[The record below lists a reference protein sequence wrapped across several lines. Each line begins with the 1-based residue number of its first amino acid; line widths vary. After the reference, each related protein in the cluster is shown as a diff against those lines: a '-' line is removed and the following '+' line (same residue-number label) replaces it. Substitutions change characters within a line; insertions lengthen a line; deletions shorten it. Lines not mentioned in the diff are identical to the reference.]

1 MTAGADAGSRPGTA
15 STRVTKGDAARIV
28 SLAAGALVFCVPF
41 LMMVSTSFKEQTYVL
56 EVPPRLLPHDPTL
69 ANYAQAL
76 AANGF
81 LSYFANSLVVAAAT
95 VAGVLLLGAMMAYAF
110 ARFEF
115 PGKRAIFLMLVATLM
130 IPGMM
135 LVIPQYLVA
144 RDLHVLDSRLGL
156 VLFYVAGQLA
166 FTTFLLRAFIV
177 SIPRELDEAMLIDG
191 AGPFRIFWSLILPLS
206 RPALATAGI
215 FSFLGSWDEFVWATT
230 VIDSPEK
237 RTLPIAIALFQGQH
251 ATSWGLVFAASVIA
265 VLPVIIVFIVFQ
277 RHFVA
282 GVQAGALKG

>member
-1 MTAGADAGSRPGTA
+1 MSGYAGGRSLRNRGGFAGRH
-15 STRVTKGDAARIV
+15 VV
-28 SLAAGALVFCVPF
+28 LALGAFVFCVPF
-41 LMMVSTSFKEQTYVL
+41 LMMVSTSFKKQTFVL
-56 EVPPRLLPHDPTL
+56 EVPPRLLPHDPTT
-69 ANYAQAL
+69 ANYQQAL
-76 AANGF
+76 ASNGF
-81 LSYFANSLVVAAAT
+81 ALYFANSLLVSVAT
-95 VAGVLLLGAMMAYAF
+95 VVGVLFLGAMMAYAF

-115 PGKRAIFLMLVATLM
+115 VGKRVVFLGLVATLM

-144 RDLHVLDSRLGL
+144 RDLHVLDSRIGL

-166 FTTFLLRAFIV
+166 FTTFLLRGFIA
-177 SIPRELDEAMLIDG
+177 SIPRELDEAMVIDG
-191 AGPFRIFWSLILPLS
+191 AGPFRIFWSLILPLC

-215 FSFLGSWDEFVWATT
+215 FAFLGSWDEFVWALTI
-230 VIDSPEK
+230 IDSPEK

-265 VLPVIIVFIVFQ
+265 VLPVVMVFIIFQ
-277 RHFVA
+277 RQFVA

>member
-1 MTAGADAGSRPGTA
+1 MTAATGPSLRRRPIPW
-15 STRVTKGDAARIV
+15 ARYAV
-28 SLAAGALVFCVPF
+28 LSAGALLTCVPF
-41 LMMVSTSFKEQTYVL
+41 LMMVSTSFKKQTYVL
-56 EVPPRLLPHDPTL
+56 EVPPKLLPRDPTL
-69 ANYAQAL
+69 ANYQQAW
-76 AANGF
+76 ASTGF
-81 LSYFANSLVVAAAT
+81 ATYFLNSVLVAVAT

-115 PGKRAIFLMLVATLM
+115 PGKRSIFLTLIATLM

-135 LVIPQYLVA
+135 LIIPQYLVA
-144 RDLHVLDSRLGL
+144 KDLHVLDSRLGL

-166 FTTFLLRAFIV
+166 FTTFLLRGFIV
-177 SIPRELDEAMLIDG
+177 TIPRDLDEAMLIDG
-191 AGPFRIFWSLILPLS
+191 AGPFRIFWSLILPLC

-215 FSFLGSWDEFVWATT
+215 FSFLGAWDEFVWAVT

-265 VLPVIIVFIVFQ
+265 VVPVITVFAIFQ
-277 RHFVA
+277 RQFVA
-282 GVQAGALKG
+282 GVQAGAVKG

>member
-1 MTAGADAGSRPGTA
+1 MTAVVTSRGRRSGTPWFRYAVLIVGAV
-15 STRVTKGDAARIV
+15 VT
-28 SLAAGALVFCVPF
+28 CVPF
-41 LMMVSTSFKEQTYVL
+41 LMMVSTSFKKQTFVL
-56 EVPPRLLPHDPTL
+56 EVPPKLIPHDPTL
-69 ANYAQAL
+69 ANYQQAWSST
-76 AANGF
+76 GF
-81 LSYFANSLVVAAAT
+81 ATYFLNSVLVAVST
-95 VAGVLLLGAMMAYAF
+95 VAGVLLIGAMMAYAF

-115 PGKRAIFLMLVATLM
+115 PGKRPIFLMLVATLM

-135 LVIPQYLVA
+135 LIIPQYLVA
-144 RDLHVLDSRLGL
+144 KDLHVLDSRLGL

-166 FTTFLLRAFIV
+166 FTTFLLRGFIV
-177 SIPRELDEAMLIDG
+177 TIPRDLDEAMLIDG
-191 AGPFRIFWSLILPLS
+191 AGRFRIFWSLILPLC

-215 FSFLGSWDEFVWATT
+215 FSFLGAWDEFVWAVT

-265 VLPVIIVFIVFQ
+265 VVPVITVFIIFQ
-277 RHFVA
+277 RQFVA